1 MSFLSYLGSSTRA
14 LVLASLPDNSQPP
27 QTTKTK
33 NNPRPRPRPRP
44 KQQQQQQPQR
54 PRPKPKPKP
63 TLIQMERAIG
73 AGSYRD
79 TDTASSDAEVKKT
92 EYDGLLP
99 ITTGQFETPVEESL
113 RRTGE
118 WLVQRTS
125 RGPGKGMLLFVLK
138 WILPIWTLSLLVG
151 TGIIKLPFSTPFLD
165 DLFM

>member
-1 MSFLSYLGSSTRA
+1 MSCLSYYLASSTRA

-27 QTTKTK
+27 QTSKTSQPRTK
-33 NNPRPRPRPRP
+33 NTPPRPRR
-44 KQQQQQQPQR
+44 KQKQSQ
-54 PRPKPKPKP
+54 RPKPS
-63 TLIQMERAIG
+63 LLQMQRAIG

-79 TDTASSDAEVKKT
+79 TDTSSDVGEVKKT
-92 EYDGLLP
+92 EYDGILP
-99 ITTGQFETPVEESL
+99 VTAGQFESSVEESL
-113 RRTGE
+113 RKTGE

-151 TGIIKLPFSTPFLD
+151 TGIVKLPFSTPFLD